1 MKNIILIG
9 CLIGG
14 IVAFSGEYGHVAVMT
29 RVTDSIPAKSE
40 GSAEAVSKIISASM
54 PFSAITMDTYAAEA
68 SSAEAAKP
76 DFKLQT
82 VNGISLSDTPSI
94 VARKLGEPM
103 RITEDPYLKELL
115 IYQYPDM
122 NVVFNGGI
130 VYSVEIAGDSGTLL
144 LGGVEIPATIEAVKG
159 ALGQPDYVT
168 EDGIVFER
176 NEALLK
182 LFIDSETHK
191 LTSIHY
197 FDSFS
202 M

>member
-14 IVAFSGEYGHVAVMT
+14 IVAFTGEFGHIAVMT
-29 RVTDSIPAKSE
+29 RATDSSPAMSE
-40 GSAEAVSKIISASM
+40 GSAVAASKIITSSM
-54 PFSAITMDTYAAEA
+54 PFSAVTKDTYAAEA

-82 VNGISLSDTPSI
+82 VNGISLYDTPSI
-94 VARKLGEPM
+94 VARKLGKPES
-103 RITEDPYLKELL
+103 ITADPHLKELL
-115 IYQYPDM
+115 IYQYPKM
-122 NVVFNGGI
+122 NVVFSDGI
-130 VYSVEIAGDSGTLL
+130 VNSVEIAEGSETLL
-144 LGGVEIPATIEAVKG
+144 LDGVEIPATVEAIKG
-159 ALGQPDYVT
+159 ALGQPDYMT

-182 LFIDSETHK
+182 LFIDKDTKK
-191 LTSIHY
+191 LTAIHY
-197 FDSFS
+197 FYSFS

>member
-14 IVAFSGEYGHVAVMT
+14 IVAFTGEFGHVAVMT
-29 RVTDSIPAKSE
+29 RATDSSPAKSE
-40 GSAEAVSKIISASM
+40 VSAEAVSKIITSSM
-54 PFSAITMDTYAAEA
+54 PSSTVTKDTYAAEA
-68 SSAEAAKP
+68 SSAEPAKP

-82 VNGISLSDTPSI
+82 VNGISLSDTPST
-94 VARKLGEPM
+94 VARKLGEPQ
-103 RITEDPYLKELL
+103 RITEDPYLRELL
-115 IYQYPDM
+115 IYQYPNMD
-122 NVVFNGGI
+122 VVFNGGI

-144 LGGVEIPATIEAVKG
+144 LDGVEIPATIEAVKG

-182 LFIDSETHK
+182 LFIDPETQR